1 MGRKRLHEVILQEG
15 EQEELESF
23 IRKGKTS
30 ARSQTRARI
39 LLLAAD
45 GRSDKEIVDVL
56 KVSRGTVRNVRDR
69 YWEKGLDY
77 ALNEK
82 PRSGA
87 PPKVDGR
94 VEAELTLLACSD
106 PLRRGDRDGR
116 SDFSEISSSS
126 WALWIRYLI

>member
-15 EQEELESF
+15 EREKLESF

-30 ARSQTRARI
+30 VRSQTRARI